1 MGEGVLDV
9 KTGQFC
15 CSSQN
20 INKKRE
26 QRKVGDVRTP
36 TGSCVPSKNEYLS
49 ATTKDTQQGS
59 GEAASLVNFSNP
71 GITRHKD
78 TAQEN

>member
-1 MGEGVLDV
+1 MGEGVLDL

-26 QRKVGDVRTP
+26 RRKVGDVRTP

-49 ATTKDTQQGS
+49 ATIKDIQQ
-59 GEAASLVNFSNP
+59 N
-71 GITRHKD
+71 K
-78 TAQEN
+78 AQEKRLLW